1 VRAKWAAMLTFENPI
16 NSLSAIG
23 LALGALCGMAGTFVA
38 RPHIQALLWAI
49 DGAAALV
56 MAAALLTLK
65 HFRRGREVV
74 AAAGRRNRVLG
85 SAEDGGAGGR
95 SSRSD
100 PLARFYAPTELS
112 STTARRILVDCAVPP
127 CGPPISYLARP
138 SPACATR
145 R

>member
-1 VRAKWAAMLTFENPI
+1 MRAKWAAMLTFENPI

-38 RPHIQALLWAI
+38 RPHIRALVWAI

-65 HFRRGREVV
+65 HVV

-85 SAEDGGAGGR
+85 SAEDGGAG
-95 SSRSD
+95 
-100 PLARFYAPTELS
+100 
-112 STTARRILVDCAVPP
+112 V
-127 CGPPISYLARP
+127 GPPDPIH
-138 SPACATR
+138 
-145 R
+145 